1 MAKILNYWNNLLRV
15 VLSLLSPE
23 HIKIK
28 IKKKK
33 CYSSSRAAEIII
45 NQVNTFNLLY
55 FKEVRLDDWDVCE
68 FKSQILKSRSILDI

>member
-15 VLSLLSPE
+15 ILSLLSPE

-33 CYSSSRAAEIII
+33 NVIVQAE
-45 NQVNTFNLLY
+45 QQKV
-55 FKEVRLDDWDVCE
+55 
-68 FKSQILKSRSILDI
+68 